1 MLEILKRYPK
11 ENAREFVIR
20 VLYHNIIYLN
30 LKPGQQISESEIAS
44 LLGVSRTPVREAF
57 IELSK
62 ASLVEIYPQK
72 GTYISKI
79 DLDLVEESRFA
90 RSILEK
96 AVIKLVCGTI
106 TEDYLMFLE
115 DNVRLQ
121 ELAVKRKD
129 YKELLLLDNKFHEII
144 FKACKKELTFNL
156 IRSMMSHFD
165 RIRILNF
172 AVMDMQRTVNDH
184 KNILK
189 AIKERNEK
197 KAEELMEE
205 HLTRVI
211 YDQNY
216 LKQLYP
222 EYFK

>member
-30 LKPGQQISESEIAS
+30 LKPGQQVSESEIAS

-96 AVIKLVCGTI
+96 AVIKLACGLI

-129 YKELLLLDNKFHEII
+129 YKELLLLDNRFHKII

-189 AIKERNEK
+189 AVKERNEK

>member
-30 LKPGQQISESEIAS
+30 LKPGQQVSESEIAS

-62 ASLVEIYPQK
+62 TSLVEIYPQK

>member
-20 VLYHNIIYLN
+20 VLNHNIIYLN
-30 LKPGQQISESEIAS
+30 LKPGQQVSESEIAS
-44 LLGVSRTPVREAF
+44 LLDVSRTPVREAF

-96 AVIKLVCGTI
+96 AVIKLACGLI

-121 ELAVKRKD
+121 ELAVKRRD
-129 YKELLLLDNKFHEII
+129 YKELLILDNKFHEII

-189 AIKERNEK
+189 TIKERNEK